1 MMLSFWK
8 LLLVILHVNQ
18 CVICASS
25 NVNAGSGGGNT
36 GRHSYSLS
44 TFSPS
49 GNIDQVVRAMRA
61 SMLGVPMLAY
71 SIPSKIAEIS
81 NISTSTSV
89 IAEQSS
95 ECIND
100 DTPSTTKTVSTTTIS
115 DNMQPCSSIQEGIY
129 ISLPLRFLSTSPFLL
144 DDGTPRII
152 QLTPSLCIAHSGVG
166 ADGRVLCD
174 IAIKLALDY
183 RYVYGEEISVEELL
197 QGLAEKMQDMTMK
210 VGARPFGCAL
220 FIGYLGSFNDNSE
233 EPEMYRVDPS
243 GAVVLLNRI
252 DDSTN
257 IPIESRRGRGSVA
270 FLGNWDRSLQQ
281 TKDDIRRQLENQNFA
296 NEEELQSMM
305 VDAAKSTYLTT
316 EQSVISASQSNEKK
330 TMNQPAVFAS
340 FTREHGLKISHIL

>member
-1 MMLSFWK
+1 MMLSFK
-8 LLLVILHVNQ
+8 LLLLILHVNQ
-18 CVICASS
+18 YVICASS
-25 NVNAGSGGGNT
+25 NANAGSGGGNA

-61 SMLGVPMLAY
+61 SMLGVPILAY
-71 SIPSKIAEIS
+71 STPSKTVEFS

-89 IAEQSS
+89 ITEQSS

-100 DTPSTTKTVSTTTIS
+100 TSTTKTVSTKTIS
-115 DNMQPCSSIQEGIY
+115 NNIQPSSSIQEGVY
-129 ISLPLRFLSTSPFLL
+129 ISLPLRFLSTSPFLI

-183 RYVYGEEISVEELL
+183 RYVYGEEISVEVLL
-197 QGLAEKMQDMTMK
+197 QGLAEKMQEMTMK

-220 FIGYLGSFNDNSE
+220 FIGYLGSSNDNRE
-233 EPEMYRVDPS
+233 EPAMYRVDPS

-252 DDSTN
+252 DDSTS
-257 IPIESRRGRGSVA
+257 IPIENRRGRGSVA
-270 FLGNWDRSLQQ
+270 FLGNWQ
-281 TKDDIRRQLENQNFA
+281 TKDDIRRQLENHNFA
-296 NEEELQSMM
+296 NEDELQSMM
-305 VDAAKSTYLTT
+305 VDAAKSTYLT
-316 EQSVISASQSNEKK
+316 ENQSVISASQSNDKRSMK
-330 TMNQPAVFAS
+330 QPALFAS

>member
-1 MMLSFWK
+1 MTYVS
-8 LLLVILHVNQ
+8 Q
-18 CVICASS
+18 CASS

-44 TFSPS
+44 TFSSS

-61 SMLGVPMLAY
+61 SMLGVPILAY
-71 SIPSKIAEIS
+71 SIPSKLEES
-81 NISTSTSV
+81 NVVSTSV
-89 IAEQSS
+89 ITEQSS

-100 DTPSTTKTVSTTTIS
+100 ETPSTTKTVSTKTIS
-115 DNMQPCSSIQEGIY
+115 NNIQPSSSIQEGIY
-129 ISLPLRFLSTSPFLL
+129 ISLPLRFLSTSPFLI

-197 QGLAEKMQDMTMK
+197 QDLAEKMQEMIMK
-210 VGARPFGCAL
+210 AGARPFGCAL
-220 FIGYLGSFNDNSE
+220 FIGYLGSSNDNSE
-233 EPEMYRVDPS
+233 EPAMYRVDPS

-252 DDSTN
+252 DDSTS
-257 IPIESRRGRGSVA
+257 IPIENRRGRGSVA
-270 FLGNWDRSLQQ
+270 FLGNWSERP
-281 TKDDIRRQLENQNFA
+281 KDVIRMQLENHNFA
-296 NEEELQSMM
+296 NEDELQSMM
-305 VDAAKSTYLTT
+305 VDAAKSTYLT
-316 EQSVISASQSNEKK
+316 ENQSVISASQSNDKRS
-330 TMNQPAVFAS
+330 MDQPTLFAS

>member
-1 MMLSFWK
+1 MTYVS
-8 LLLVILHVNQ
+8 Q
-18 CVICASS
+18 CASS

-61 SMLGVPMLAY
+61 SMLGVPILAY
-71 SIPSKIAEIS
+71 SIPSKTVEIS
-81 NISTSTSV
+81 DISTSTSV
-89 IAEQSS
+89 ITEQSS

-100 DTPSTTKTVSTTTIS
+100 TSTTKTVSTKTIS
-115 DNMQPCSSIQEGIY
+115 DNIQPCSSIHEGIY

-197 QGLAEKMQDMTMK
+197 QGLAEKMQEMIMK

-220 FIGYLGSFNDNSE
+220 FIGYLGSSNDNRE
-233 EPEMYRVDPS
+233 EPAMYRVDPS

-257 IPIESRRGRGSVA
+257 ILIESRRGRGSVA
-270 FLGNWDRSLQQ
+270 FLGNWDRSLEQ
-281 TKDDIRRQLENQNFA
+281 TKDDIQRQLEDHNFA
-296 NEEELQSMM
+296 NEKELQSMM
-305 VDAAKSTYLTT
+305 VEVTKSTYLT
-316 EQSVISASQSNEKK
+316 EQQSVISASQSNEKK
-330 TMNQPAVFAS
+330 KMNQPALFAS
-340 FTREHGLKISHIL
+340 FTREQGLKISHIL

>member
-1 MMLSFWK
+1 MLSFWK
-8 LLLVILHVNQ
+8 LLLVILHVSQ
-18 CVICASS
+18 YIICASS

-71 SIPSKIAEIS
+71 SIPSKLEES
-81 NISTSTSV
+81 NVVSTSV
-89 IAEQSS
+89 KAEQSR

-100 DTPSTTKTVSTTTIS
+100 TSTTKTVSTKTIS
-115 DNMQPCSSIQEGIY
+115 DNIQPCSSIQEGIY

-183 RYVYGEEISVEELL
+183 RYVYGEEISVEVLL
-197 QGLAEKMQDMTMK
+197 QGLAEKMQEMTMK

-220 FIGYLGSFNDNSE
+220 FIGYLGSSNDNSE
-233 EPEMYRVDPS
+233 EPAMYRVDPS

-252 DDSTN
+252 DDSTS
-257 IPIESRRGRGSVA
+257 IPIENRRGRGSVA
-270 FLGNWDRSLQQ
+270 FLGNWSERP
-281 TKDDIRRQLENQNFA
+281 KDVIRMQLENHNFA
-296 NEEELQSMM
+296 NEDELQSMM
-305 VDAAKSTYLTT
+305 VDAAKSTYLT
-316 EQSVISASQSNEKK
+316 ENQSVISASQSNDKRS
-330 TMNQPAVFAS
+330 MDQPTLFAS